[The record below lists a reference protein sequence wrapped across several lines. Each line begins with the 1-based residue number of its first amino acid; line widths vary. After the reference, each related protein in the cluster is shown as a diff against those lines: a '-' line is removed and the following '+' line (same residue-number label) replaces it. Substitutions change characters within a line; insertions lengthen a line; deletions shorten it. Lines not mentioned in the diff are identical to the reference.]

1 MKFKQIKI
9 GQPIQL
15 QIGHLYQTGPFQALE
30 EGAAN
35 PKMIIQAAAVQP
47 LQGEVESSGFR
58 RTKNTHGVLKK
69 AVDDYHRACSTLVSQ
84 GGAKA
89 DNLQPKLDVLYQAML
104 MAIPK

>member
-9 GQPIQL
+9 GQQFSYKSAI
-15 QIGHLYQTGPFQALE
+15 YTKTGPFQALE